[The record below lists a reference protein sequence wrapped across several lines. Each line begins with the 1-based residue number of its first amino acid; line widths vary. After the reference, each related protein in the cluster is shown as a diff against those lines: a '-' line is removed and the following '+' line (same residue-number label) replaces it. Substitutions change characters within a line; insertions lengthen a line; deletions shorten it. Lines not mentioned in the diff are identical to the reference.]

1 VKEQEGMTLL
11 EVMVALAV
19 FALAGM
25 ALMQTT
31 TQQAVG
37 IGRMEEKVLAGWLAD
52 NQMVQLQ
59 LERSWP
65 EKGWDEKTVSFAGR
79 EWYLRWRGPGSDI
92 PQQCRLEVEVRRTR
106 EEASALVSLRGYVDR
121 ECVSNG

>member
-1 VKEQEGMTLL
+1 MTLL

-31 TQQAVG
+31 TQQTVG

-52 NQMVQLQ
+52 NQIVQLQ
-59 LERSWP
+59 LERSCP
-65 EKGWDEKTVSFAGR
+65 EKGWVEKTVSFAGS
-79 EWYLRWRGPGSDI
+79 EWYLRWRGLGSDI
-92 PQQCRLEVEVRRTR
+92 PQLCSLEVEVRRTR
-106 EEASALVSLRGYVDR
+106 EEAFALVSLCAYVDR
-121 ECVSNG
+121 ECFSNG

>member
-1 VKEQEGMTLL
+1 MTLL
-11 EVMVALAV
+11 EVIVALVV

-25 ALMQTT
+25 ALMQAS

-59 LERSWP
+59 LKKIWP
-65 EKGWDEKTVSFAGR
+65 ENGWGEKTISFADDRMVFTLARAG
-79 EWYLRWRGPGSDI
+79 
-92 PQQCRLEVEVRRTR
+92 QRRV
-106 EEASALVSLRGYVDR
+106 AAALLRGRGTAY
-121 ECVSNG
+121 